1 MGVGVTTGVGV
12 TMGVGV
18 GTTVGVI
25 AGAAVGGS
33 TVLCC
38 TFLLWSV
45 NPVTELSFPNV
56 C

>member
-1 MGVGVTTGVGV
+1 MY

-18 GTTVGVI
+18 GITVGVTV
-25 AGAAVGGS
+25 GAAVGGS

-38 TFLLWSV
+38 TFLLRFA